1 MNKKAFILPF
11 FALTWCAA
19 ASEFWPLDISSAAKW
34 GFRDETAGDGKGGW
48 TDQGPDVD
56 LASLTVPEIE
66 YGPAKFRILDE
77 KTHPGAT
84 TMVLSRPI
92 RGGSDEVLRVEC
104 PENQADGLYILH
116 AAAWPP
122 PDALGEI
129 QVCYKDGSK
138 EVIAVNTREHC
149 RDWRGSGVNLS
160 NGRIVWYGGGFESPV
175 LFASAFPLK
184 HSSPVWIGFRLTAPQ
199 AIWLIPAVTLKQGF
213 KPFAPLTPVKMEA
226 GENFV
231 PVKYRWGTKK
241 GSILDFSGLNDAPA
255 GKYGFVKTSG
265 ENFSFENAPKKM
277 IRFFGTNLVY
287 HAVFPDRELA
297 EKIADELAA
306 TGCNLARLHLNDE
319 LLIKKDAPTSLE
331 IDPERLDR
339 MEYLV
344 AKLKERGIY
353 ISIDLYGCRRF
364 RSGDGKELSADRA
377 PFAMKYFYLLRSD
390 AMENLKEFAR
400 RWLTHVN
407 PHTGL
412 AWNEEPALA
421 FLNLVNED
429 PAEDAYSRGPQKGKL
444 FEELFK
450 ERTGK
455 VRTSSAEFT
464 EFLYKLQQ
472 KRLQELLT
480 FTRQKLK
487 IQCPVTSLNMFDGP
501 RLAWMREMFD
511 FVDYHAYFDHPS
523 YSRNYTFPWHFFQQ
537 SAITR
542 MGYLPISAVPNRRY
556 GKPFIMSEFLY
567 CYPNQFRAE
576 GGPLI
581 GAYASLQNWACLLSY
596 CWASMEGRN
605 HVKELRGEFRTGCF
619 SVCNDPL
626 MVESNRI
633 AALLFR
639 RSDVQTAQNRYVA
652 PFPETLSLAIPAVY
666 TLESRLLG
674 LVSQIG
680 TEPTGKITQLP
691 CDSPQAAAAV
701 RKIKASGIA
710 VSDTEELTLDSRNRR
725 FLINTPRANSI
736 TLQDGSVRS
745 GSLEVSHPDSFQTVA
760 VFSMDGK
767 PLTDSGRLLLFQLS
781 DIVNSGDTFS
791 DQSRTQLTAFGQLP
805 LLLRRARCEITLH
818 TAGSYRVYALSA
830 AGVHKGELEGK
841 IQNGAFRM
849 KLDNSRFGGTTM
861 YELVRKK

>member
-1 MNKKAFILPF
+1 MNKIVLTLVLC
-11 FALTWCAA
+11 ALAWSAPAA
-19 ASEFWPLDISSAAKW
+19 EFWPLDISSAARW
-34 GFRDETAGDGKGGW
+34 GFHDEIAGDGKGGW

-56 LASLTVPEIE
+56 LASLTVPKIE
-66 YGPAKFRILDE
+66 YGPAKFHILDE

-84 TMVLSRPI
+84 TMVLSRPV
-92 RGGSDEVLRVEC
+92 RGGNDEVLRVEC

-129 QVCYKDGSK
+129 HVYYKDGKK
-138 EVIAVNTREHC
+138 EVIDVNTREHC

-160 NGRIVWYGGGFESPV
+160 NGRIAWYGGGFESPV

-184 HSSPVWIGFRLTAPQ
+184 HRSPVRIEFKLTAPQ
-199 AIWLIPAVTLKQGF
+199 AIWLIPAVTLKQEF
-213 KPFAPLTPVKMEA
+213 EPFAPLTPVKMEP
-226 GENFV
+226 GENLM
-231 PVKYRWGTKK
+231 PVEYRWGTEK
-241 GSILDFSGLNDAPA
+241 GSILDFSCLNDAPA

-265 ENFSFENAPKKM
+265 ENFCFENAPEKT

-287 HAVFPDRELA
+287 YAVFPDRELA

-319 LLIKKDAPTSLE
+319 MLIKKDAATSLE

-353 ISIDLYGCRRF
+353 LSIDLYGCRRF
-364 RSGDGKELSADRA
+364 RPGDGKELSADRA
-377 PFAMKYFYLLRSD
+377 PFAMKYFYLLRDD

-400 RWLTHVN
+400 SWLTHVN

-429 PAEDAYSRGPQKGKL
+429 PAEDVYSRGPQKGKL
-444 FEELFK
+444 FEKLFRT
-450 ERTGK
+450 RTGK
-455 VRTSSAEFT
+455 AKTSSAEFT
-464 EFLYKLQQ
+464 KFLYELQQ

-487 IQCPVTSLNMFDGP
+487 IRCPVTSLNMFDGP

-523 YSRNYTFPWHFFQQ
+523 YSRNYTFPWHFSQQ

-542 MGYLPISAVPNRRY
+542 MGYLPINAVPNRRY
-556 GKPFIMSEFLY
+556 GKPFMMSEFLY

-596 CWASMEGRN
+596 CFASMEGRN
-605 HVKELRGEFRTGCF
+605 HVKELQGEFRTGCF

-639 RSDVQTAQNRYVA
+639 RGDVQSARKRFVA
-652 PFPETLSLAIPAVY
+652 PFPEKLSLAIPAVY

-674 LVSQIG
+674 LVSQLG
-680 TEPTGKITQLP
+680 TEPAGKTTQLS
-691 CDSPQAAAAV
+691 CESPQAVAAV

-710 VSDTEELTLDSRNRR
+710 VSDTGELTLDSRNRR
-725 FLINTPRANSI
+725 FLIDTPKANSI
-736 TLQDGSVRS
+736 TLQNGSVRS
-745 GSLEVSHPDSFQTVA
+745 GVLELSRPDSFQTVA
-760 VFSMDGK
+760 VFSMDDK
-767 PLTDSGRLLLFQLS
+767 PLMDSERLLLFQLS

-805 LLLRRARCEITLH
+805 LLLRRARCEIALH
-818 TAGSYRVYALSA
+818 TGENYRVYALSS
-830 AGVHKGELEGK
+830 AGARKREIRGERT
-841 IQNGAFRM
+841 NGIFRM
-849 KLDNSRFGGTTM
+849 KLDNFRFGGSTM
-861 YELVRKK
+861 YELIREK